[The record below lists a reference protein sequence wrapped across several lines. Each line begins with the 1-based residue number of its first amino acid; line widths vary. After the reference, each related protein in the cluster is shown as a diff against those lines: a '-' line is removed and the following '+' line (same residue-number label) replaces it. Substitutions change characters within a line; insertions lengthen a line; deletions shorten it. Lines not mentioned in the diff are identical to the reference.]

1 LAWFQ
6 VTSELNLSET
16 ARNGISIR
24 PFSIFPLST
33 VFEKLLAKL
42 IAGLPISKV
51 HTKESVS
58 AILVFFVFFINDYS
72 HGSIILWTL
81 AQFCSQNFFA
91 TYSLQLGKR
100 NPNG

>member
-1 LAWFQ
+1 MLFSAWFQ

-24 PFSIFPLST
+24 PFSIIPLSIL
-33 VFEKLLAKL
+33 FDKLLAKL

-58 AILVFFVFFINDYS
+58 ASIVFFIDDSS
-72 HGSIILWTL
+72 HGSIISLILTQSLFSKNKTL
-81 AQFCSQNFFA
+81 QQIMPEGSG
-91 TYSLQLGKR
+91 S
-100 NPNG
+100 P